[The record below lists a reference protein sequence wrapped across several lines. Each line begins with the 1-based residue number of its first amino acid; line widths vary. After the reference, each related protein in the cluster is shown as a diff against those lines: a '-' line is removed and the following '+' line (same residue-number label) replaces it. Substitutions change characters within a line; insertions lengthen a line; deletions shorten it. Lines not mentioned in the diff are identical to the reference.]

1 MERTDTERKASRL
14 QERDRA
20 AESDKRHK
28 ELMHSL
34 QEELAIEPATDISMR
49 QAMSAIVT
57 KQAIHHGALRDPSK
71 RRILETVSSAQL
83 ERGMSLEDLPKAPK
97 KWKERFGNTDPRA
110 GGWPTYKQILLS
122 GSIEPTH
129 LKKKG
134 MSKEEYEKL
143 RDEHK
148 RKTRFS
154 HLIPLRDQSA
164 LEGLSSEE
172 LGDVVFEVFKSPEDP
187 NEENR
192 SGIPW
197 MDDNGQ
203 RVVSRDFGIEITNR
217 NSGIASVEINESE
230 LQDGY
235 SEEDIRNF
243 SEDKV
248 VVVKKGSFE
257 STQAELDLIGK
268 ILDNN
273 KIVVL
278 FVPKGRGST
287 QGSHI
292 QIIANHEYTNGKE
305 MQVAATA
312 IADKLG
318 GAENMFLDQQKK
330 KELEEAGVYEFEN
343 QNSRSPTDEER
354 VKIRAQKIQQFK
366 DRRATMI
373 NVSNNRLNLG
383 SKDNGACALRQP
395 SEETIQKMNVEFQEL
410 NREIRSLL
418 GGEAYMTMAT
428 FIQLTLNE
436 AQTEVPNGKT
446 IETKE
451 SVGSVLKFDQRRR
464 FQLDHCTAWGINK
477 LRRAVRHGQ
486 RQEVE
491 QLLSI
496 YREDQ
501 STMQVIRKA
510 SIDLEH
516 TTPDEKYRMAMLTF
530 YTGAT
535 AGSSFKSMT
544 SVFKHG
550 EQMAYDP
557 TLPKSKSNLHPIK
570 AEGVGT
576 PALPTFMEN
585 ASTSNI
591 EVGKA
596 NIEGLGTVEL
606 LEDWIINVKSEW
618 EGKKV
623 NSTPR
628 Y

>member
-1 MERTDTERKASRL
+1 MEHTDTENKLSKKEEMARIV
-14 QERDRA
+14 
-20 AESDKRHK
+20 ESNNRHK
-28 ELMHSL
+28 ELMHNL
-34 QEELAIEPATDISMR
+34 QEELAIEPAADVSIR

-57 KQAIHHGALRDPSK
+57 KQAINLHALRDSGK
-71 RRILETVSSAQL
+71 RHVLEIASSAQL

-97 KWKERFGNTDPRA
+97 KWKEKFGDSDPRA

-129 LKKKG
+129 LRKRG
-134 MSKEEYEKL
+134 MSEEAYEKL
-143 RDEHK
+143 REEHK

-154 HLIPLRDQSA
+154 HLIPLQNQSA
-164 LEGLSSEE
+164 LDGLSSEE
-172 LGDVVFEVFKSPEDP
+172 LGDVVFEVFKSPENP

-192 SGIPW
+192 YGIPW
-197 MDDNGQ
+197 TDDEGKK
-203 RVVSRDFGIEITNR
+203 VVSRDFGFEVTSR
-217 NSGIASVEINESE
+217 NNGVASVEISESE
-230 LQDGY
+230 LQDVY
-235 SEEDIRNF
+235 SDEDIRNF
-243 SEDKV
+243 SKDKV
-248 VVVKKGSFE
+248 VVIKKGSFE
-257 STQAELDLIGK
+257 SSQAELDLIGK

-330 KELEEAGVYEFEN
+330 QELEESGVYEFEN
-343 QNSRSPTDEER
+343 QNSRSPTPEER
-354 VKIRAQKIQQFK
+354 LRIRAQKIQQFK

-395 SEETIQKMNVEFQEL
+395 SEETIQEMNLEFQEL

-418 GGEAYMTMAT
+418 GEKAYMTMAT

-436 AQTEVPNGKT
+436 VQTEVPNGKT

-477 LRRAVRHGQ
+477 LRRAIRQGQ

-491 QLLSI
+491 QLLNI

-501 STMQVIRKA
+501 STMKVVRNA
-510 SIDLEH
+510 AIDLEH
-516 TTPDEKYRMAMLTF
+516 TTAEEKYRMAMLTF

-591 EVGKA
+591 EVGKV
-596 NIEGLGTVEL
+596 EVYGLGQVEL
-606 LEDWIINVKSEW
+606 LEDWIINVKSDW

-623 NSTPR
+623 NDTPR